1 MAAFENGPSG
11 APAQTKRVG
20 LCIES
25 YQTALDQDFSDFP
38 NSRRLSRLHLRY
50 QRTTRV
56 MCIGALPWHQIEV
69 AQSYNRH
76 CPSLPPRLPTAG
88 QKHAHDVLRFKI
100 IIHGERRTTS
110 TCHEIARVYM
120 LCKTGAKCG
129 ATLQLRFT
137 QRLTYERESATVTL
151 PAARDAADMPRDH
164 AVSLDGGLFFDQ
176 LSL

>member
-88 QKHAHDVLRFKI
+88 QKHAHDVLRFKL
-100 IIHGERRTTS
+100 IIHGERHTTS
-110 TCHEIARVYM
+110 TCHETTRVYM
-120 LCKTGAKCG
+120 LCKTDAKYG
-129 ATLQLRFT
+129 ATLRLRFT
-137 QRLTYERESATVTL
+137 LRLIHERVQAMVTL
-151 PAARDAADMPRDH
+151 LAAPDAADMPRDR
-164 AVSLDGGLFFDQ
+164 AVSLDWGLFFGQ